1 MTRETI
7 EPMAVLADERKQ
19 LITKI
24 LLSIDFKI
32 LQENISFFEEQ
43 FGFKTLQEYIDYCDR
58 CYSHV
63 EKLDSEFIKQFTED
77 TINLTKN

>member
-1 MTRETI
+1 MNK
-7 EPMAVLADERKQ
+7 RKQ

-24 LLSIDFKI
+24 LLSVDFNI
-32 LQENISFFEEQ
+32 LQKNIKYFEKQ

-63 EKLDSEFIKQFTED
+63 EKLDNQFIKQFTEE
-77 TINLTKN
+77 TINLTRE